1 MIQLEL
7 SGEETSI
14 LVEVLES
21 AYSDLRM
28 EIADTDRKDFRDMLK
43 ERKAVIAKALA
54 ALGRPVTGAGTN
66 AE

>member
-1 MIQLEL
+1 MVQLEL

-28 EIADTDRKDFRDMLK
+28 EIADTDSKDFRDMLK
-43 ERKAVIAKALA
+43 GRKAVIAKALT
-54 ALGRPVTGAGTN
+54 ALGRPVA
-66 AE
+66 ASEPDLL